1 MAEDGRDLTWI
12 AKDKLEK
19 RRVILRE
26 TIYNN
31 LLVDIVQLPKEETEK
46 SHKHLPQLLVVDLLS
61 ASEEDQHLLS

>member
-31 LLVDIVQLPKEETEK
+31 YLVDIVQLPKEETEK
-46 SHKHLPQLLVVDLLS
+46 SHKHLP
-61 ASEEDQHLLS
+61 

>member
-19 RRVILRE
+19 RSVILRE

-31 LLVDIVQLPKEETEK
+31 FLVDIV
-46 SHKHLPQLLVVDLLS
+46 
-61 ASEEDQHLLS
+61 